1 MSRISFRRPSL
12 ALAGI
17 LIAIGGCAESPSTPS
32 TPAAREF
39 VQRTADVRYNVSGVG
54 SASAVIGENG
64 GVLQTAAGDR
74 IVFPA
79 GAVSQPT
86 LITITSDPR
95 YAGVELE
102 PHGLQFPEGHE
113 PVLRLSTAG
122 TNASSFRNVDVV
134 YVDESGAISEVLPT
148 SGNGAMLEAHLQHFS
163 GYLASGH

>member
-1 MSRISFRRPSL
+1 MPRISFRRPSF

-17 LIAIGGCAESPSTPS
+17 LIAIGGCAESPS

-39 VQRTADVRYNVSGVG
+39 VQRTADVRYNVSGAG
-54 SASAVIGENG
+54 SASAVIDPSG

-79 GAVSQPT
+79 GAVAQPT
-86 LITITSDPR
+86 RITITSDPR
-95 YAGVELE
+95 FAGVELE
-102 PHGLQFPEGHE
+102 PHGLQFPAGHQ

-122 TNASSFRNVDVV
+122 TNAASYRKVDVV
-134 YVDESGAISEVLPT
+134 YVNESGAIAEVLPT
-148 SGNGAMLEAHLQHFS
+148 SGNGAVLEAHLQHFS